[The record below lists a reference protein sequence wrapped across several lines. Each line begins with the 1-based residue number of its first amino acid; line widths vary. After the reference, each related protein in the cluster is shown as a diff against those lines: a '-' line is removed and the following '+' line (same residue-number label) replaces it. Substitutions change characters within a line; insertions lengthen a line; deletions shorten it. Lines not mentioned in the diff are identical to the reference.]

1 MKFLNYL
8 QIAVTN
14 RALKTELETT
24 KLTLQTNIDS
34 KAPKI
39 DVQNLKVDVLEFQ
52 WYISVKYKWE
62 Q

>member
-24 KLTLQTNIDS
+24 KLNLQNDIDS
-34 KAPKI
+34 KAAKV
-39 DVQNLKVDVLEFQ
+39 DVQNLKVDIL
-52 WYISVKYKWE
+52 
-62 Q
+62 